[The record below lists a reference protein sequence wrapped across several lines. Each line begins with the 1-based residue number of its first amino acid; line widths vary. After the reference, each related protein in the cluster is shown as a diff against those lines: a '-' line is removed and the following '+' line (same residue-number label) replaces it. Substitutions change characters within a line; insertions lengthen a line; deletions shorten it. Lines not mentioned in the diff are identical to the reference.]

1 MHYQNRWCA
10 GWKDC
15 WWSAPRRGK
24 QPSKCLLF
32 RYCTSFF
39 LLLLFQSDFC
49 CFSWNQ
55 LIKLTESIKGRMT
68 GIQKHMVEIQVCY
81 WAQVAMFRVIWSHVH
96 PIAMAKCNTSS
107 CWYNMWCLYVV
118 GGLCDIYLCVRV
130 WNIRM
135 RQSDG
140 FESKEFVKNR
150 NRARDCI
157 KCILIEVAVFYCRF
171 VKWKIKVWYNITIP
185 SRWIPTAKRIIIDR
199 SLTTFTLLSH
209 AIRIGSCLHSFMEK
223 QSKHAP
229 SCAFLSKSW
238 SHLKI
243 LKWMLISLFSLIFRV
258 ISDMC
263 PTFWS
268 RRVNNVIKSCCLEQP
283 KHVLPYTL
291 LSKSWSSDL
300 QFLKWGLFSCNCD
313 M

>member
-209 AIRIGSCLHSFMEK
+209 AIRIGSCLHSFMDHGK
-223 QSKHAP
+223 TVQTRSIMCFP
-229 SCAFLSKSW
+229 FQ
-238 SHLKI
+238 I
-243 LKWMLISLFSLIFRV
+243 LKSPENLEVNVNFSFFIDISSYKWYVSNFLIKTGKQRYKVMLLGTAQTR
-258 ISDMC
+258 
-263 PTFWS
+263 
-268 RRVNNVIKSCCLEQP
+268 
-283 KHVLPYTL
+283 
-291 LSKSWSSDL
+291 SSIY
-300 QFLKWGLFSCNCD
+300 FAFEILK
-313 M
+313 